1 MTQPIFFFHYRI
13 GVKDLLHQFC
23 NKIQSITSKHI
34 LIYHQKIC
42 FLAFTC
48 FYFYKGGG
56 CHENYTL
63 KGHLGLRL
71 MGFDRLNSLSKMK
84 IFPSY
89 SPIFKQMLCICGQ
102 AVVLEGKVSTVN
114 TGSLCSHK
122 CE

>member
-1 MTQPIFFFHYRI
+1 MFSCFYLFLFFF
-13 GVKDLLHQFC
+13 L
-23 NKIQSITSKHI
+23 I
-34 LIYHQKIC
+34 L
-42 FLAFTC
+42 
-48 FYFYKGGG
+48 GGG

-89 SPIFKQMLCICGQ
+89 SSIFKQMLCICGQ
-102 AVVLEGKVSTVN
+102 AVVLEGKVSTGN
-114 TGSLCSHK
+114 TGSLCSYK